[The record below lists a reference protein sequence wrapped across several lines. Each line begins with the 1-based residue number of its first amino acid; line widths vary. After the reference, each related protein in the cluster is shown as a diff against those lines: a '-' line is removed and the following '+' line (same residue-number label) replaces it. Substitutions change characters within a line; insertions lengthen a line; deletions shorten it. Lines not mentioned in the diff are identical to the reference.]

1 MLSFSPY
8 FNLMLNLVTKYHLK
22 LVFNNPLP
30 NSIYLIDNYIV
41 SGLYDDPV
49 EQLLCVLHEIGH
61 SQLIYPTY
69 GATCER
75 MCWLWAFKE
84 IRRLGLAEH
93 VKYSTVKGLLKRIQY
108 ESIDRTRS

>member
-8 FNLMLNLVTKYHLK
+8 FNLMLSLPLKYHLK

-30 NSIYLIDNYIV
+30 NNIYLIDDYIV
-41 SGLYDDPV
+41 SGSFDDPV

-61 SQLIYPTY
+61 TQVIYPTY
-69 GATCER
+69 GLACER

-93 VKYSTVKGLLKRIQY
+93 VKYSTLKHLLKRIQY
-108 ESIDRTRS
+108 EPNGRPRS